1 MAGHGSKYRACQHD
15 VTQLLTLDT
24 RHNKHTWV
32 RRFAPGE
39 TSDLPLTCTSV
50 SLNNKIKVP
59 HKLDILLRQENRQNQ
74 SARVATQHI
83 KRKKMNKNMQ
93 LRCG

>member
-59 HKLDILLRQENRQNQ
+59 HKLDIFIE
-74 SARVATQHI
+74 TGEPTGPE
-83 KRKKMNKNMQ
+83 
-93 LRCG
+93 C